1 MSVHARSIVT
11 VFCITAAFDV
21 LLNLGPHPLGVLL
34 QDYFE
39 QHTVLAAAL
48 IAGFVGAITLP
59 AIAAFTDYRRP
70 SVHSVIVTFV
80 VSALVGILMQFS
92 GLFPHLNTHMY
103 DKLPRH
109 QTFLAD
115 GLSGVM
121 VATVYWMLTLPRSAW
136 RLDMLV
142 PFWITVLV
150 SKASLEHMGVIV
162 SE

>member
-1 MSVHARSIVT
+1 MSVHARSIVI

-34 QDYFE
+34 QDYFQ

-48 IAGFVGAITLP
+48 IAGFIGAFTLP
-59 AIAAFTDYRRP
+59 VIASFTNYRAP
-70 SVHSVIVTFV
+70 SVHSIVTTFT
-80 VSALVGILMQFS
+80 VSALIGFPMYHSGI
-92 GLFPHLNTHMY
+92 FPHLNKHYY
-103 DKLPRH
+103 DKFPRH

-121 VATVYWMLTLPRSAW
+121 VATVYWMLTRPRSAW

-150 SKASLEHMGVIV
+150 GKVSLEHMGVIV
-162 SE
+162 SK